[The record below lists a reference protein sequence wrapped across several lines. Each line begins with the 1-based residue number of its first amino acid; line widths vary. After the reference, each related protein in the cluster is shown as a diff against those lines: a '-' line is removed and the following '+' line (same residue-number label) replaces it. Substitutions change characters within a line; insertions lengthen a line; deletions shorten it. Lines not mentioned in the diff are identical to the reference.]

1 MSKWCPFLRFTN
13 AKNPLPWVIYAM
25 GTDRCT
31 LGDGNL
37 QVRPPR
43 IAKGRI
49 ATFKAYPKGFPA
61 PLAGFGGVFGQL
73 LGGQGF
79 PLYFSLLAKC
89 YTVCS
94 NATRVVAPHARR
106 QDITRRSG
114 PSVAFFTAT
123 LSSRCASDSAQ

>member
-1 MSKWCPFLRFTN
+1 MNRFSPRARIPTTCKRLAISSEVSTCVPMSKWSPFLRFTN

-37 QVRPPR
+37 QARPPR

-61 PLAGFGGVFGQL
+61 PLARFGGVFGQL
-73 LGGQGF
+73 FGGKDF
-79 PLYFSLLAKC
+79 PFIFRFWPS
-89 YTVCS
+89 
-94 NATRVVAPHARR
+94 ATR
-106 QDITRRSG
+106 
-114 PSVAFFTAT
+114 SVAMRHE
-123 LSSRCASDSAQ
+123 L